1 MKNILKK
8 YKKRKELIKK
18 WDIFELP
25 LKAVKMSKRLSSFD
39 NFSYEQMRMILNLYK
54 EEENYPEFNY
64 SYLVTFVMREE
75 YISETDKLSEE
86 SVVFL
91 HECAKILEINKPDL
105 IDDLIGYANGDL
117 SKESNI
123 WWCLEC
129 FVDRS

>member
-129 FVDRS
+129 FVKRS

>member
-8 YKKRKELIKK
+8 HKKRKELIKK

-129 FVDRS
+129 FVKRS